1 MFKFILYLN
10 KFNLYPLVNL
20 IEKAIVFTEIL
31 PLIFYLTF
39 KKRINDESL
48 RVIFF
53 MLCSGFLCDLLSLYL
68 QTQQKENFLAFNIN
82 ILIEGVSLGIFF
94 YQILY
99 NRRIKQLLFVIGFG
113 LISYWLYEF
122 LTTGDNDYLN
132 TWVTIENICILA
144 FALYYYYEQ
153 IVKINTTSIYSQPRF
168 WIVTA
173 YLIFIAGTFFLLLYL
188 PTFSLEDRGKYY
200 VLNNVFLILR
210 TLLISFAMLIK
221 NDHTSTKN
229 NKLRVSSSLNE

>member
-1 MFKFILYLN
+1 M
-10 KFNLYPLVNL
+10 
-20 IEKAIVFTEIL
+20 
-31 PLIFYLTF
+31 LT
-39 KKRINDESL
+39 I
-48 RVIFF
+48 
-53 MLCSGFLCDLLSLYL
+53 GFACDLLSLYL
-68 QTQQKENFLAFNIN
+68 QTQQKENFLAYNIN
-82 ILIEGVSLGIFF
+82 ILIEGGSLGIFF

-113 LISYWLYEF
+113 FISYWLYKF
-122 LTTGDNDYLN
+122 LTNGDSDYLN
-132 TWVTIENICILA
+132 TCVTIENICILT

-200 VLNNVFLILR
+200 VLNYVFLILR
-210 TLLISFAMLIK
+210 TVLLSFAMLMK
-221 NDHTSTKN
+221 TDKPPSKN
-229 NKLRVSSSLNE
+229 NKLRVSSTLNE